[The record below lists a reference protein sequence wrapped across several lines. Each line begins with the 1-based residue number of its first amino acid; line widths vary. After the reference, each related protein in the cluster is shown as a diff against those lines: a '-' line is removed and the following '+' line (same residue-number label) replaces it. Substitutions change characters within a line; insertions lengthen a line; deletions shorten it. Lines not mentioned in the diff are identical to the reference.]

1 MHLCKA
7 APVPHLTPINLYEI
21 NDENQAN
28 EITVT
33 TNQNAPTELHF
44 GQDSN
49 NQIIIF
55 TDSNDYFD
63 GWGG

>member
-1 MHLCKA
+1 MYLCKA
-7 APVPHLTPINLYEI
+7 APVPHLASIKLYKI
-21 NDENQAN
+21 TDEDQT
-28 EITVT
+28 EELTVT
-33 TNQNAPTELHF
+33 TNDHAPTELHF